1 MELSELDGL
10 RALYTSA
17 CVLHRSFNW
26 MLTCI
31 IILSENYY
39 IPDIF
44 VNLELMEKCLKNIKN
59 TREIKEYDEP
69 KIK

>member
-1 MELSELDGL
+1 
-10 RALYTSA
+10 
-17 CVLHRSFNW
+17 